1 MERAAGQPA
10 RFNLTADELA
20 ARRKWAGATR
30 RSIEGMLETLRTATA
45 APANPVEAKA
55 RGHAAAW
62 GAGWR
67 GLSHLECGPQRPA
80 ACPWLHG
87 CCCCVQAR
95 GAWPP
100 SCPQPPAPPQVQK
113 ANESFLGDEQA
124 KQQLIMRCA
133 RCGVAFA
140 SWAARAS
147 HAVASGQRR
156 VSTAPLYTLCARPA
170 LTPLQAA
177 GQRAGGH

>member
-1 MERAAGQPA
+1 MEGA
-10 RFNLTADELA
+10 LA
-20 ARRKWAGATR
+20 SGVW
-30 RSIEGMLETLRTATA
+30 
-45 APANPVEAKA
+45 P
-55 RGHAAAW
+55 AAACSLPMV
-62 GAGWR
+62 ARMLLLRSSPWR
-67 GLSHLECGPQRPA
+67 MAPLL
-80 ACPWLHG
+80 
-87 CCCCVQAR
+87 
-95 GAWPP
+95 P
-100 SCPQPPAPPQVQK
+100 STPCPPQVQK